1 MTTATLTARLLG
13 GPPLGPRPAGVDV
26 EAVVAAAGL
35 VGRGGGGFPTA
46 RKLAAVRGRRR
57 APVLVAN
64 AAEGEPL
71 SVKDATLLAG
81 APHLV
86 LEGIV
91 LTARSVRAREAYL
104 CLHAGSPALPAVRD
118 ALLRLDLA
126 GVSVRLTPVPDRY
139 VASEESALV
148 QLLSG
153 GPALPTSRPP
163 RPAERGVR
171 GAPTLVLNA
180 ETLANVAL
188 AVHGG
193 PDRYRAVGDPAEPGT
208 LLVTVA
214 GAVPS
219 PGVVELPTGTPAG
232 VALAAAGAGI
242 GVGGDAG
249 VGAVLTG
256 GYGGAWL
263 PGEVVR
269 DAPLTH
275 AGMRAVGGVLGPGIL
290 AVLPRHACGPAET
303 AAVARYLAGQS
314 AGQCGPCVFGLPDI
328 AGALEAAV
336 AGGPHAAAA
345 LAAVR
350 RWTATLPGRGA
361 CRHPDGAA
369 RLVAS
374 ALRVFA
380 ADLSA
385 HVSGRPCGGYHGPR
399 YLEVPR

>member
-1 MTTATLTARLLG
+1 MTATLPARLLG
-13 GPPLGPRPAGVDV
+13 GAPLGPRPAGVDV
-26 EAVVAAAGL
+26 EAVVGAAGL

-57 APVLVAN
+57 PVLIAN
-64 AAEGEPL
+64 ACDGELL
-71 SVKDATLLAG
+71 SVKDATLLAH
-81 APHLV
+81 APHLA

-91 LTARSVRAREAYL
+91 LAARSVGAREAYL
-104 CLHAGSPALPAVRD
+104 CLQAGSPALPAVRD
-118 ALLRLDLA
+118 ALLRHDLG
-126 GVSVRLTPVPDRY
+126 GVTVRLTPVPDRY

-163 RPAERGVR
+163 RAAERGVR
-171 GAPTLVLNA
+171 GAPTLVLNV
-180 ETLANVAL
+180 ETLAGVAL
-188 AVHGG
+188 AVHCG
-193 PDRYRAVGDPAEPGT
+193 PQRYRAVGDPAEPGT

-214 GAVPS
+214 GAVPA

-232 VALAAAGAGI
+232 TALAAPGA
-242 GVGGDAG
+242 VD

-263 PGEVVR
+263 SGEAAR
-269 DAPLTH
+269 SAPLTH
-275 AGMRAVGGVLGPGIL
+275 AGMRAAGGVLGPGIL

-328 AGALEAAV
+328 AGALDAAV
-336 AGGPHAAAA
+336 AGGPHAPAA

-385 HVSGRPCGGYHGPR
+385 HVSGRPCGGFSGPR

>member
-26 EAVVAAAGL
+26 EAAVAAAGV

-57 APVLVAN
+57 TPVLVAN
-64 AAEGEPL
+64 AAEGEAL
-71 SVKDATLLAG
+71 SAKDATLLAR

-91 LTARSVRAREAYL
+91 LAARSVGAREAYL
-104 CLHAGSPALPAVRD
+104 CLPAGPPPAAVHD
-118 ALLRLDLA
+118 ALRRHDLA
-126 GVSVRLTPVPDRY
+126 GVTVRPVAVPDRY

-163 RPAERGVR
+163 RPAERGVH
-171 GAPTLVLNA
+171 GAPTLVLNV
-180 ETLANVAL
+180 ETLAGVAL
-188 AVHGG
+188 AVHCG
-193 PDRYRAVGDPAEPGT
+193 PQRYRAVGDPAEPGT

-214 GAVPS
+214 GAVPA

-232 VALAAAGAGI
+232 TALAAAGA
-242 GVGGDAG
+242 VD

-263 PGEVVR
+263 PGEAVR
-269 DAPLTH
+269 SAPLTH
-275 AGMRAVGGVLGPGIL
+275 AGMRAAGGVLGPGIL

-336 AGGPHAAAA
+336 AGGLHAAAA

-385 HVSGRPCGGYHGPR
+385 HVAGRPCGSFYGPR
-399 YLEVPR
+399 HLEVPR

>member
-1 MTTATLTARLLG
+1 MTTMTATARLLG

-26 EAVVAAAGL
+26 TAAVAAAGL

-46 RKLAAVRGRRR
+46 RKLAAVTGRRR
-57 APVLVAN
+57 TPVLVAN

-71 SVKDATLLAG
+71 SAKDAALLTRS
-81 APHLV
+81 PHLV

-91 LTARSVRAREAYL
+91 LAAGAVGARTAYL
-104 CLHAGSPALPAVRD
+104 CVHAGSPALPAVAA
-118 ALLRLDLA
+118 ALARHELA
-126 GVSVRLTPVPDRY
+126 GVAVQLVETPARY

-163 RPAERGVR
+163 RPADRGVR

-180 ETLANVAL
+180 ETLAGVAL
-188 AVHGG
+188 AVHRG
-193 PDRYRAVGDPAEPGT
+193 PAAYRAVGDPGEPGT

-214 GAVPS
+214 GAVPT
-219 PGVVELPTGTPAG
+219 PGVLELPTGSPVG
-232 VALAAAGAGI
+232 VALAAAGAG
-242 GVGGDAG
+242 D

-263 PGEVVR
+263 AGGTAWDV
-269 DAPLTH
+269 PLTY
-275 AGMRAVGGVLGPGIL
+275 AAMRSVGGVLGPGIL
-290 AVLPRHACGPAET
+290 AVLPQHACGPAET
-303 AAVARYLAGQS
+303 AVVARWLAGQS

-328 AGALEAAV
+328 AGALETAV
-336 AGGPHAAAA
+336 AGGPRARAA
-345 LAAVR
+345 LDAVR

-369 RLVAS
+369 RLVVS

-385 HVSGRPCGGYHGPR
+385 HVAGRPCAGWHGPR
-399 YLEVPR
+399 HLAVPR

>member
-1 MTTATLTARLLG
+1 MTTATLTTRLLG

-26 EAVVAAAGL
+26 EAAVAAAGL

-71 SVKDATLLAG
+71 SAKDATLLAR

-91 LTARSVRAREAYL
+91 LAARAVGARDAYL
-104 CLHAGSPALPAVRD
+104 CLPAGSPPVPAVQD
-118 ALLRLDLA
+118 ALQRHDLA
-126 GVSVRLTPVPDRY
+126 GVTVTLAPVPDRY

-153 GPALPTSRPP
+153 GPARPTSRPP

-180 ETLANVAL
+180 ETLADVAL
-188 AVHGG
+188 AVHCG
-193 PDRYRAVGDPAEPGT
+193 PEWYRAVGDPAEPGT

-214 GAVPS
+214 GAVPA

-232 VALAAAGAGI
+232 TALAAAGAG
-242 GVGGDAG
+242 D

-263 PGEVVR
+263 PAAVVR
-269 DAPLTH
+269 DVPLTH
-275 AGMRAVGGVLGPGIL
+275 AGLRTVGGVLGPGIL
-290 AVLPRHACGPAET
+290 AVLPRHACGLAET
-303 AAVARYLAGQS
+303 AAIARYLAGQS

-336 AGGPHAAAA
+336 TGGPHAVAA

-385 HVSGRPCGGYHGPR
+385 HVSGRPCGGFYGPR
-399 YLEVPR
+399 HLGVPR

>member
-1 MTTATLTARLLG
+1 MTAPTLTGRLLG

-26 EAVVAAAGL
+26 EAAVAAAGL

-46 RKLAAVRGRRR
+46 RKLAAVRARRR

-71 SVKDATLLAG
+71 SAKDATLLAR
-81 APHLV
+81 APQLV

-91 LTARSVRAREAYL
+91 LAAGSVGAREAYL
-104 CLHAGSPALPAVRD
+104 CLPAGSAPSPALRD
-118 ALLRLDLA
+118 ALARHDLA
-126 GVSVRLTPVPDRY
+126 GVTVRLTPVPNRY

-180 ETLANVAL
+180 ETLAAVAL
-188 AVHGG
+188 AIHCG
-193 PDRYRAVGDPAEPGT
+193 PYRYRAVGDPAEPGT

-214 GAVPS
+214 GAVPA
-219 PGVVELPTGTPAG
+219 PGVLELPTGTPAG
-232 VALAAAGAGI
+232 AALAAAGAAD
-242 GVGGDAG
+242 VA
-249 VGAVLTG
+249 AVLTG

-263 PGEVVR
+263 PG
-269 DAPLTH
+269 DAARSVPLTH
-275 AGMRAVGGVLGPGIL
+275 AGLRGAGGVLGPGIL
-290 AVLPRHACGPAET
+290 AALPRHACGLAET
-303 AAVARYLAGQS
+303 TAIARYLAGQS

-336 AGGPHAAAA
+336 AGGPQAAAA

-385 HVSGRPCGGYHGPR
+385 HVSGRPCGGWYGPR
-399 YLEVPR
+399 YLEVP